1 MTRNNYKKLWQD
13 FNELTVETYL
23 ERSKADNK
31 KKLAE
36 LRQKIEKLEKSE
48 KNS

>member
-1 MTRNNYKKLWQD
+1 MTDYKKMWQD

-31 KKLAE
+31 KNMAE

-48 KNS
+48 KKS